1 MITMSSLLD
10 CCSFVLFS
18 NDAVEECTAL
28 KLAIDEVMEE
38 FETTNDKIMI

>member
-1 MITMSSLLD
+1 MITMSSLLE

-28 KLAIDEVMEE
+28 KLAIDEVMDE
-38 FETTNDKIMI
+38 FEITNNKVMI